1 MEFKEIKEEKKKMM
15 SLVRAGGGLND
26 TGITVINQIGNCGS
40 VICPCGDKIY
50 GHGGTNDTAKNEA
63 FGAWYR
69 M

>member
-26 TGITVINQIGNCGS
+26 TGITVSIKQGNCGS
-40 VICPCGDKIY
+40 VICSCGTKIY
-50 GHGGTNDTAKNEA
+50 GHGGTNDTAKDEA
-63 FGAWYR
+63 YGEWYN